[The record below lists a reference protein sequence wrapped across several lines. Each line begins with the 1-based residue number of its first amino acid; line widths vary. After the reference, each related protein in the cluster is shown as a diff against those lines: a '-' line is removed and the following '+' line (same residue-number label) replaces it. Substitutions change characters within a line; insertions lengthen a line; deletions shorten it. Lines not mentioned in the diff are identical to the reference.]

1 MIAVP
6 NPAGGVRLPKDI
18 TFGDS
23 WQVAARMATFD
34 FSDRGDMS
42 I

>member
-6 NPAGGVRLPKDI
+6 NPSSGVRLPKDI

-23 WQVAARMATFD
+23 WQVASQLLTFD
-34 FSDRGDMS
+34 SSDRRGMS